1 MRKVRAALFSF
12 LSRNF
17 YQVFNEGKGG
27 VVMMTTLIAIL
38 AIALGWYIGNTG
50 ICYVGVGILIGVI
63 YNYELSKLRKRG
75 N

>member
-17 YQVFNEGKGG
+17 YYVFNEEKGG

-38 AIALGWYIGNTG
+38 SIIIGWYAGNTG
-50 ICYVGVGILIGVI
+50 IMYVGVGILIGVI